1 VNVII
6 DRPLVTNEP
15 GGNRFLAAGQ
25 PSPYRDIS
33 EVPEALRCFIDSPP
47 PGPDNSEWEA
57 EQKAIADSFS
67 GSINESVAEELER
80 RQGQMIEDA
89 AARNAISLS
98 QSIRQD
104 EFEEQ
109 LRREHDEEVAAL
121 YESKKSKYGTKDGRR
136 RNVLGSSLVRVYR
149 RP

>member
-1 VNVII
+1 VGS
-6 DRPLVTNEP
+6 R
-15 GGNRFLAAGQ
+15 A
-25 PSPYRDIS
+25 
-33 EVPEALRCFIDSPP
+33 
-47 PGPDNSEWEA
+47 
-57 EQKAIADSFS
+57 KAIADSFS

-121 YESKKSKYGTKDGRR
+121 LRVEERQNIMSTNIHRYTKVELRIECR
-136 RNVLGSSLVRVYR
+136 EPREKARVLNG
-149 RP
+149 